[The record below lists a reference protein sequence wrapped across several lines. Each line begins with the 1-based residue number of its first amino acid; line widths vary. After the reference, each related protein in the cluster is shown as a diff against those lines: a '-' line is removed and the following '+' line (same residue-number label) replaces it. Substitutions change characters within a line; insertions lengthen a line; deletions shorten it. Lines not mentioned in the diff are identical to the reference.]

1 MIMVDTYRQ
10 IILSSSNLG
19 KHEVTQVKAS
29 DSSIQKVPNTTV
41 KRSFDNISAQKLFV
55 PTALTIDAIGIKNA
69 PIATVGV
76 SLDGAMQ
83 VPTNPNVVGW
93 YKNSPIGGQDGN
105 IVLSGH
111 YDWYGGVKG
120 VFYTLNNVKVGDLV
134 TLSGINAKQQY
145 TVYDVKY
152 VPNNEI
158 SAVKEAFRKTLNQQL
173 TLITCGGVWDNVA
186 QSYDKRFLVKAI
198 LNN

>member
-29 DSSIQKVPNTTV
+29 DSSIQKLPNTTV
-41 KRSFDNISAQKLFV
+41 KRVFDNITIQKLFV
-55 PTALTIDAIGIKNA
+55 PTILTIDAIGIKNA

-93 YKNSPIGGQDGN
+93 YKNSPLGGQVGN

-111 YDWYGGVKG
+111 YDWYYGVKG
-120 VFYTLNNVKVGDLV
+120 VFYHLNNIKAGDLI
-134 TLSGINAKQQY
+134 TLQGTNGNHQY
-145 TVYDVKY
+145 TAYEVKY
-152 VPNNEI
+152 VPNNDI
-158 SAVKEAFRKTLNQQL
+158 SAVAEAFRNTTDQQL

-186 QSYDKRFLVKAI
+186 HSYNKRFLVKAV
-198 LNN
+198 LTN